1 MTEAF
6 YRLRVGQYRVILDI
20 VEARFIIYVIELC
33 HSRDIYA

>member
-20 VEARFIIYVIELC
+20 ADAELIIYVIELC